1 MSEKSIPSRS
11 TEAGANILQG
21 RGGQAII
28 QDVVGNILLTTQNK
42 TGSDQQILSVNDSI
56 SSIALLSGETPTS
69 IDTKI
74 EFPSDN
80 FNTINWEQTPIGRVQ
95 VIQPVYDVTSSV
107 SLDIAKDIIPTS
119 SVSQSVN
126 QQEEQQLTSI
136 EEQLLFLPDNET
148 QTFQTL
154 TDSNIVGIPLIQTE
168 PLSLGFTVIEGI
180 SFDESSTPNVD
191 GYTCGKIKNNK
202 KTFKDIFVDI
212 VNNFEGGYFSPL
224 MYEDGRLSKNDL
236 SKSKYKTSG
245 ETLFGIDRKQ
255 GSKEEAA
262 LKFWKYVDSLNPNG
276 KSKWKYLSHGPENN
290 RPKLYELAAKILEP
304 DYIKKWNNIPSNLK
318 KVIESDGRLH
328 TALAYGIWNGALY
341 YNKYIELITIE
352 YNNGVTNSTEL
363 LKKHIEHRKNVNKY
377 FPRIAPHAKEILK
390 KGGFAIEKTTGLN
403 CSK

>member
-42 TGSDQQILSVNDSI
+42 TGSDQQVLSVNDSI

-154 TDSNIVGIPLIQTE
+154 TDLGIAETGLKLISFIGTDYKVLLSPESTKAGSGKNLSGGYSTYNDNNPMNVINTKDNWNGKIGSKKALNSGIWFVVFDNLENGIRAGLINLSGKFTKYKLNTVEKIIDIYAPGGSPGQPKEQTE
-168 PLSLGFTVIEGI
+168 LYIKDVTKYLQDNINKNIKRNTILKFNGRNETDANNIKMFKTLAKAIIKEEGKLKPEYFTII
-180 SFDESSTPNVD
+180 DNFD
-191 GYTCGKIKNNK
+191 IKN
-202 KTFKDIFVDI
+202 
-212 VNNFEGGYFSPL
+212 
-224 MYEDGRLSKNDL
+224 
-236 SKSKYKTSG
+236 
-245 ETLFGIDRKQ
+245 
-255 GSKEEAA
+255 
-262 LKFWKYVDSLNPNG
+262 LN
-276 KSKWKYLSHGPENN
+276 
-290 RPKLYELAAKILEP
+290 
-304 DYIKKWNNIPSNLK
+304 
-318 KVIESDGRLH
+318 
-328 TALAYGIWNGALY
+328 
-341 YNKYIELITIE
+341 
-352 YNNGVTNSTEL
+352 
-363 LKKHIEHRKNVNKY
+363 
-377 FPRIAPHAKEILK
+377 
-390 KGGFAIEKTTGLN
+390 
-403 CSK
+403 

>member
-136 EEQLLFLPDNET
+136 EEQLLFLPDSENQFST
-148 QTFQTL
+148 I
-154 TDSNIVGIPLIQTE
+154 TDSTIVGKPITEGDPLKVNLISLGIINTSDFSYCS
-168 PLSLGFTVIEGI
+168 PLSL
-180 SFDESSTPNVD
+180 
-191 GYTCGKIKNNK
+191 
-202 KTFKDIFVDI
+202 
-212 VNNFEGGYFSPL
+212 
-224 MYEDGRLSKNDL
+224 
-236 SKSKYKTSG
+236 
-245 ETLFGIDRKQ
+245 
-255 GSKEEAA
+255 
-262 LKFWKYVDSLNPNG
+262 
-276 KSKWKYLSHGPENN
+276 
-290 RPKLYELAAKILEP
+290 
-304 DYIKKWNNIPSNLK
+304 
-318 KVIESDGRLH
+318 
-328 TALAYGIWNGALY
+328 
-341 YNKYIELITIE
+341 
-352 YNNGVTNSTEL
+352 
-363 LKKHIEHRKNVNKY
+363 
-377 FPRIAPHAKEILK
+377 
-390 KGGFAIEKTTGLN
+390 
-403 CSK
+403 